1 MKNIRNLFKLKNKNE
16 TMKGRTFRYM
26 KTLSERQE
34 EDYYKS
40 IRVDN
45 FQSKNYVEY
54 ESNGD
59 GNKALSVKEHLGNIK
74 SYMRNIIINI
84 QKSDTWKILLPIAIN
99 FISSKDV
106 DEEHVMYSKSSNIEF
121 MTCNNVNE
129 VVNELFESS
138 LLRYEI
144 DLEIQIT
151 KKLNLSQKEFQISN
165 R

>member
-1 MKNIRNLFKLKNKNE
+1 
-16 TMKGRTFRYM
+16 
-26 KTLSERQE
+26 
-34 EDYYKS
+34 
-40 IRVDN
+40 
-45 FQSKNYVEY
+45 
-54 ESNGD
+54 
-59 GNKALSVKEHLGNIK
+59 
-74 SYMRNIIINI
+74 MRNIIINI

-99 FISSKDV
+99 FISSKGV

-144 DLEIQIT
+144 DLEIQII
-151 KKLNLSQKEFQISN
+151 KKLDLSQKEFQISN

>member
-1 MKNIRNLFKLKNKNE
+1 
-16 TMKGRTFRYM
+16 MKGRTIRYI

-34 EDYYKS
+34 EDYYKPVS
-40 IRVDN
+40 VDN

-54 ESNGD
+54 ESSGD
-59 GNKALSVKEHLGNIK
+59 GNKVLSVKEYLGNIK

-84 QKSDTWKILLPIAIN
+84 QKSDTWKILLTIAIN
-99 FISSKDV
+99 FIFSKNI
-106 DEEHVMYSKSSNIEF
+106 DEEHEIYSKSSNIEF

-144 DLEIQIT
+144 DLEIQII
-151 KKLNLSQKEFQISN
+151 KKLDLSQKEFQISN